1 MIRAPLIWERTKD
14 GEAMYD
20 VFSRLVK
27 DRIIF
32 LTDVIDT
39 ETATTI
45 AATLL
50 FLDNQNHNKEISL
63 YINSPGGYVH
73 SGLFTIYDT
82 MNFIKAPV
90 KTVCIGEAYSAA
102 AVILAA
108 GNPGSRFALPNSH
121 IMIHESSAGAEGST
135 SKLVKHAE
143 RIKLWND
150 RLVELLAKHSKNSV
164 AKIQKLVK
172 DETYLDA
179 EEAKRLGIIDEVR
192 SSLMVRT
199 EINLNPAKKKREKTS

>member
-27 DRIIF
+27 DRIVF
-32 LTDVIDT
+32 LEDIIDT
-39 ETATTI
+39 EMATTI

-50 FLDNQNHNKEISL
+50 FLDNQSHNKPISL

-82 MNFIKAPV
+82 MNYIQAPV

-108 GNPGSRFALPNSH
+108 GQPGMRMALPNSY
-121 IMIHESSAGAEGST
+121 IMIHEISGGMKGST
-135 SKLVKHAE
+135 TEIVKHAD
-143 RIKLWND
+143 RIKQGNE

-164 AKIQKLVK
+164 AKMKKLIK
-172 DETYLDA
+172 EETYFTA
-179 EEAKRLGIIDEVR
+179 EEAKKLGIIDEV
-192 SSLMVRT
+192 SSPNSFDKDTKLSKPLSKM
-199 EINLNPAKKKREKTS
+199 K